1 MLYTN
6 LYLSYERI
14 IIMAPFAI
22 VAIVAASLFGT
33 GTAVKEVNPAAGTA
47 MQAAGVG
54 ALVGG
59 GIGAA
64 AGAGSAFATTI
75 GTTTYAATVGTAA
88 VGGAAVGALAG
99 AAVPV
104 PPRRP

>member
-1 MLYTN
+1 
-6 LYLSYERI
+6 
-14 IIMAPFAI
+14 MAPFAI

-33 GTAVKEVNPAAGTA
+33 GTAVKEVNPVAGTA

-54 ALVGG
+54 TLVGG
-59 GIGAA
+59 GVGAA
-64 AGAGSAFATTI
+64 AGAGSALATTI

-99 AAVPV
+99 AAVPQSA
-104 PPRRP
+104 RR